1 VPLVNL
7 TDLVLIG
14 PGSEWF
20 WTAVSGIVLAA
31 TFIAIYRQLSMQR
44 ADQRRAQL
52 QELGDRAGTAR
63 MHHVKLR
70 LALAL
75 KRGDDPDTDGLAAEV
90 ADFFDSVGYLH
101 RRGYLST
108 DAVAGTGNGLLVDA
122 VRWWTLLEPIIKR
135 AQADYGPGEMADFER
150 LAAAG
155 RRWMSEEGF
164 PEFPTDPASI
174 AGRLDWL
181 IDGYSRRLRLEQE
194 IGAGVVPV
202 LPQADPTVG

>member
-1 VPLVNL
+1 MPLVNL

-20 WTAVSGIVLAA
+20 WTAVSGIVLAG

-44 ADQRRAQL
+44 ADQARVQL
-52 QELGDRAGTAR
+52 QELGDRAHTTR
-63 MHHVKLR
+63 MYHLKLR

-75 KRGDDPDTDGLAAEV
+75 KRGDDPDTDLLAGDVMSFFEEV
-90 ADFFDSVGYLH
+90 GNLH

-108 DAVAGTGNGLLVDA
+108 DAIAGDNSLLVDA

-135 AQADYGPGEMADFER
+135 AQAEYGPNEAADFEYI
-150 LAAAG
+150 AVAG
-155 RRWMSEEGF
+155 RRWMTEHGVR
-164 PEFPTDPASI
+164 EFATDPASI

-181 IDGYSRRLRLEQE
+181 IDGYARRLRIEQE
-194 IGAGVVPV
+194 IVSAVIPV
-202 LPQADPTVG
+202 LPEAA